1 MYVFVDS
8 SSRRIFSVEGIGT
21 GEGRGKTVEAKERK
35 ERRAVTSMTHGRLR
49 APLSVEIR

>member
-8 SSRRIFSVEGIGT
+8 SSRRMFSVEGIGL
-21 GEGRGKTVEAKERK
+21 GEGRGKNGRSERK
-35 ERRAVTSMTHGRLR
+35 EETVTSMTHGRLC